1 MLGYFSFSLIIN
13 GVSDTLKFIMSGEP
27 AAVPDIAADAVLVPS
42 DEMPAGAE
50 KVQVILIVCINLL
63 KKENKSKIF
72 CF

>member
-50 KVQVILIVCINLL
+50 KVKVILIKSVVIFL
-63 KKENKSKIF
+63 KKENKSSM
-72 CF
+72 